1 MEENKVTKQEPTQ
14 EEMIQLLSQT
24 IIKQDKRIKEAEEA
38 LTKTQEELQLA
49 MKENSELRQEYAKPM
64 AMPVIDKEEIIHDYL
79 KKELKYA
86 ETKVVELRHH
96 LADYPEDKYSKVDL
110 QNCLLHINY
119 LRAAIRR
126 LYL

>member
-14 EEMIQLLSQT
+14 KEMIQLLSQT
-24 IIKQDKRIKEAEEA
+24 IIKQDTEIKK
-38 LTKTQEELQLA
+38 LKEELN
-49 MKENSELRQEYAKPM
+49 EELNKKSM
-64 AMPVIDKEEIIHDYL
+64 AMPVIDEEEILERYL
-79 KKELKYA
+79 KKELRYA

-96 LADYPEDKYSKVDL
+96 LADYPEDNYSKVDL

-119 LRAAIRR
+119 LRAALRR